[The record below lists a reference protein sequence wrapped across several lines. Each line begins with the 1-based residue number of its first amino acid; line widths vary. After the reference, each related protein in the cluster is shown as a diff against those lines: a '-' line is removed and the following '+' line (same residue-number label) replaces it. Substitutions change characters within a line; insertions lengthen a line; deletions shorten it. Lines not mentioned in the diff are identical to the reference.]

1 MCESDCFDEMTVDF
15 QVNVGKGFT
24 HQRGRPHTNLCAVPP
39 PLSAPMNTMY
49 IKICWQPFFAWD
61 GSSFN
66 FKMTEMNENQID
78 QDLSQP

>member
-1 MCESDCFDEMTVDF
+1 MCESDCFNEMTVDF

-24 HQRGRPHTNLCAVPP
+24 HQRGRPHTAQP
-39 PLSAPMNTMY
+39 APMNTMY

-66 FKMTEMNENQID
+66 FKMEKMNEKRKKD
-78 QDLSQP
+78 QDLSQT